1 MNDRRGF
8 LARLLGSTAALALG
22 GTTTATA
29 TSTAAPL
36 RARDPWD
43 DSWVQRIT
51 GGHRQVF
58 DAPDIAEGTV
68 LHQARVFMQGYADVY
83 GTTDADT
90 SAVLVIRHKAIPM
103 VLDDAAWDRYG
114 LGKRFKLKDPASG
127 KTAKRNPFINVQP
140 DDEFSL
146 VWADGGLDKLQARGA
161 IVLACNLALGFFA
174 STVIAKADKVDRDEA
189 KRRAQAALLPGVI
202 LQPSGIFAV
211 ARAEEAGCHY
221 IQST

>member
-1 MNDRRGF
+1 VSDRRGF
-8 LARLLGSTAALALG
+8 LGRLLGGTAALAFG
-22 GTTTATA
+22 GASGA
-29 TSTAAPL
+29 AAAPAL

-51 GGHRQVF
+51 GAHRQVF
-58 DAPDIAEGTV
+58 DAPDVAEGTA
-68 LHQARVFMQGYADVY
+68 LHMARVFMQGYKDVY

-90 SAVLVIRHKAIPM
+90 SAVLVFRHKAIPV
-103 VLDDAAWDRYG
+103 VLSDAAWDHYG
-114 LGKRFKLKDPASG
+114 LGKRLKLKDPTSG

-140 DDEFSL
+140 DDPYSL
-146 VWADGGLDKLQARGA
+146 VWSDGGLDKLLARGA

-174 STVIAKADKVDRDEA
+174 STVIAKVDKVDGDEA
-189 KRRAQAALLPGVI
+189 KRRAKAALLPGVV

-221 IQST
+221 IRAT